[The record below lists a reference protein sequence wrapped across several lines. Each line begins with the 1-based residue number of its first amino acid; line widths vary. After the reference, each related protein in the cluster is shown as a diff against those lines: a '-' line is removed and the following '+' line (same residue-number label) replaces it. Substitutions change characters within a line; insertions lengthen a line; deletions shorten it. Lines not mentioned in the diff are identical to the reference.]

1 METGGAIF
9 IKLAGFANL
18 KHVTTSTFAELPEL
32 DKLKKHHVSKA
43 ATQSEHHNPSVFQD
57 LKAAPTRRSAKCTS
71 PLQT

>member
-18 KHVTTSTFAELPEL
+18 NVTTSTFAELPEL
-32 DKLKKHHVSKA
+32 ELKKHHVSKA

-71 PLQT
+71 PQT